1 MSAAITYH
9 VAIIQRKGGFVMI
22 VNGYAYPFINS
33 NVLSEWLPS
42 LTYLSSFSYGFTPV
56 GDIIDLND
64 GPLLSAAAASGTK
77 TLMVLTPFDINGKF
91 NSSLVTSLFAE
102 DAVTDRLIDNILIT
116 VREKGFSGVD
126 FDFEYIFSQDRD
138 RYTALVRKTRE
149 ILNGEGLI
157 VTATLAPKTS
167 ADQAGLLYEGHDY
180 RGMGQ
185 AANYVLL
192 MTYEWGYTL
201 APQCYM
207 Q

>member
-1 MSAAITYH
+1 
-9 VAIIQRKGGFVMI
+9 MI
-22 VNGYAYPFINS
+22 VNGYAYPFING
-33 NVLSEWLPS
+33 NILSEWLPS
-42 LTYLSSFSYGFTPV
+42 LTYLSSFSYGFTPA

-207 Q
+207 R